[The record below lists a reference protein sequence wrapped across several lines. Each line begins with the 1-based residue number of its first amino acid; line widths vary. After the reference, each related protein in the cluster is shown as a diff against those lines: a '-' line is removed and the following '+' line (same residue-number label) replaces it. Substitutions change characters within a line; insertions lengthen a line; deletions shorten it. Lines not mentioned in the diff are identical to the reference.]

1 MNDLIPFQFGSSAVR
16 VINKDGEPWFVATDV
31 AKVLGYSEAYKMT
44 RNLDDDEK
52 GRQIV
57 GTLGGDQA
65 LQVINESGLYSAIL
79 KSRRPEAKTFKKWVT
94 NEVLPSIRKT
104 GSYGVAQIDWS
115 NTGQIAGLLVQSLEK
130 VQEQTKQIEVLT
142 PKAEFHDQVTQSD
155 DAITI
160 AEAAK
165 IMGTGRNR
173 LFKFLRDIKWVTYF
187 NEPYQR
193 LIEKGYLD
201 VKLSEFDHP
210 TQGLKQAVTALI
222 TGKGL
227 KELKALWSQRL
238 VA

>member
-1 MNDLIPFQFGSSAVR
+1 
-16 VINKDGEPWFVATDV
+16 
-31 AKVLGYSEAYKMT
+31 
-44 RNLDDDEK
+44 
-52 GRQIV
+52 
-57 GTLGGDQA
+57 
-65 LQVINESGLYSAIL
+65 
-79 KSRRPEAKTFKKWVT
+79 
-94 NEVLPSIRKT
+94 
-104 GSYGVAQIDWS
+104 
-115 NTGQIAGLLVQSLEK
+115 EK

-142 PKAEFHDQVTQSD
+142 PKAEFHDQVIQSD
-155 DAITI
+155 DAITV

-210 TQGLKQAVTALI
+210 SQGLKQSVTALI

-227 KELKALWSQRL
+227 RELNELWSQRL

>member
-1 MNDLIPFQFGSSAVR
+1 MDIIPFEFSGASVR
-16 VINKDGEPWFVATDV
+16 VIDKDGEPWFVAKDI
-31 AKVLGYSEAYKMT
+31 ADALKFSEASAMT
-44 RNLDDDEK
+44 RHLDDDEK
-52 GRQIV
+52 GLSIV
-57 GTLGGDQA
+57 QTLGGDQE

-79 KSRRPEAKTFKKWVT
+79 KSRRPEAKVFKKWVT

-104 GSYGVAQIDWS
+104 GSYGVAKIDWS

-142 PKAEFHDQVTQSD
+142 PKAEFHDQVIQSD
-155 DAITI
+155 DAITV

-210 TQGLKQAVTALI
+210 SQGLKQSVTALI

-227 KELKALWSQRL
+227 RELNELWSQRL